1 MELANTIALV
11 MVVGWASGI
20 NLYAVILMLGIMGS
34 TGNLV
39 LPEALQVLT
48 RPEIITLAGF
58 MYMVEF
64 IADKVPA
71 FDSFWDAVHTFI
83 RIPAG
88 AALAA
93 AASGR
98 VDPVVLMMALI
109 VGGMLSAGSHGLK
122 MSTRLFINTSPE
134 PFSNWAASTFEDI
147 LVVAGIMTALHHPII
162 FLLLLTLFIALVI
175 WLIPKLFSALKSVFL
190 RVRKFLSKA

>member
-1 MELANTIALV
+1 MGLVNTIALV

-20 NLYAVILMLGIMGS
+20 NLYAMILTLGILGS
-34 TGNLV
+34 TGSLI
-39 LPEALQVLT
+39 LPESLRLLT
-48 RPEIITLAGF
+48 SPEIIALACF
-58 MYMVEF
+58 MYVVEF
-64 IADKVPA
+64 IVDKIPA
-71 FDSFWDAVHTFI
+71 FDSVWDAVHTFI

-88 AALAA
+88 AVLAA
-93 AASGR
+93 AVMGR
-98 VDPVVLMMALI
+98 VDPALI
-109 VGGMLSAGSHGLK
+109 VMAMLVGAMLSAGSHGLK

-147 LVVAGIMTALHHPII
+147 LVVAGIMTALYHPII
-162 FLLLLTLFIALVI
+162 FLLLLALFIALVI

>member
-1 MELANTIALV
+1 MGLVNTIALV

-20 NLYAVILMLGIMGS
+20 NLYAVILTLGILGS
-34 TGNLV
+34 TGSLI
-39 LPEALQVLT
+39 LPESMRLLT
-48 RPEIITLAGF
+48 SPEIIALACF
-58 MYMVEF
+58 MYVVEF
-64 IADKVPA
+64 IVDKIPA
-71 FDSFWDAVHTFI
+71 FDSVWDAVHTFI

-88 AALAA
+88 AVLAA
-93 AASGR
+93 AIMGR
-98 VDPVVLMMALI
+98 VDPALI
-109 VGGMLSAGSHGLK
+109 VMAMLVGAMLSAGSHGLK

-147 LVVAGIMTALHHPII
+147 LVVAGIMTALYHPII

-190 RVRKFLSKA
+190 RVRNFFSKA

>member
-1 MELANTIALV
+1 MGLINTIALV

-20 NLYAVILMLGIMGS
+20 NLYAVILVLGIMES
-34 TGNLV
+34 TGNII
-39 LPEALQVLT
+39 LPEALHVLT
-48 RPEIITLAGF
+48 QPEIIALAGF

-88 AALAA
+88 AILAA
-93 AASGR
+93 AMSGKA
-98 VDPVVLMMALI
+98 DPAVLMMAI
-109 VGGMLSAGSHGLK
+109 IAGGMLSAGSHGLK

-134 PFSNWAASTFEDI
+134 PFSNWAASIFEDI
-147 LVVAGIMTALHHPII
+147 LVVAGIMTALHHPVI

-175 WLIPKLFSALKSVFL
+175 WLIPKLFSAIKNVFI
-190 RVRKFLSKA
+190 RVRNYFSKV